1 MLNWYIHTYEEIPD
15 MSQQAVFIL
24 AQVLAVLIGVMA
36 LVAVIYGLVKFHTR
50 EEYDMAELKPIGFK
64 PDGTHINKGALFIIV
79 MLLIGA
85 YCIFADAPFAWLFGK
100 YGTA

>member
-1 MLNWYIHTYEEIPD
+1 

-24 AQVLAVLIGVMA
+24 AQVLAVFIGVLA

-64 PDGTHINKGALFIIV
+64 PDGTHINKGALFVIV
-79 MLLIGA
+79 LILIGG
-85 YCIFADAPFAWLFGK
+85 YCIFADNAFSMLFGK
-100 YGTA
+100 FGSFN